1 MDTSIILY
9 MSILYPNVHF
19 TNVNDIPNNP
29 VKIIQNVA
37 TKPPTAIAIA
47 TPAMF
52 PKPTVPE
59 TAPR

>member
-1 MDTSIILY
+1 MDS
-9 MSILYPNVHF
+9 SILFYISIFNPNVHS
-19 TNVNDIPNNP
+19 TNVDVIPNNP

-47 TPAMF
+47 TPTMF

-59 TAPR
+59 TAPV